1 MSKVVENVHIV
12 PLTALSEDGT
22 ASLDL
27 DSFKMNLW
35 ESAAICILFSATLT
49 GNNVLTVN
57 GGLTVG
63 AKTVA
68 LSFNYRLGSAAPKNA
83 TADVLA
89 VGQSAKV
96 ATLTLTA
103 ATYQGKMLVLELEAT
118 DLQSSNVIYPW
129 VTVNL
134 DGTASACTV
143 AAWAVLK
150 GARYAQEVMD
160 TVIT

>member
-1 MSKVVENVHIV
+1 MKVVQNVHIV
-12 PLTALSEDGT
+12 PLTAQGEDAT

-27 DSFKMNLW
+27 DSFKMNHW
-35 ESAAICILFSATLT
+35 ESAAICILFAAALT

-89 VGQSAKV
+89 LEQAAKV

-118 DLQSSNVIYPW
+118 DLQSANVIYPW

-134 DGTASACTV
+134 DGTASVGTV
-143 AAWAVLK
+143 TAWAVLT
-150 GARYAQEVMD
+150 GPRYAQEAMN